1 MSKKVR
7 GGWAC
12 YGIVE
17 IISGTEDEIKIILV
31 QDHGKPK
38 PWKWKLPGGCKENEE
53 TTPEETL
60 WRELNEELGIPLRRG
75 ELIFTQEVKSGTP
88 HTFYVWSMKPISKE
102 EATKIRLG
110 TELRCLEC
118 FSISK
123 IKEMIKEQEIIGR
136 HAEAISEFLI
146 KRGYGLF

>member
-1 MSKKVR
+1 MSKKVM

-17 IISGTEDEIKIILV
+17 LSEPENKIILV
-31 QDHGKPK
+31 QDMNKPK
-38 PWKWKLPGGCKENEE
+38 PWKWKLPGGCKETEE

-60 WRELNEELGIPLRRG
+60 WRELNEELGIPLRRR
-75 ELIFTQEVKSGTP
+75 ELIFTQEVTRGMP
-88 HTFYVWSMKPISKE
+88 HTFYVWAMKPISRE
-102 EATKIRLG
+102 EATKIKPG
-110 TELRCLEC
+110 DELRCLEF

-123 IKEMIKEQEIIGR
+123 IKEMIKDQEIIPR
-136 HAEAISEFLI
+136 HAEGISEFLI